1 MGGAEAQAKIVYN
14 YFTEYCYLDPVILD
28 YLKGEP
34 TISETKTKDRNY
46 FKCVT
51 ASTKQIRGPHPDVLM
66 ADEVCETK
74 DELIKD
80 ALPMVN
86 TSQNQLVIM
95 TSTFHKIFGIFQ
107 ETWDKAD
114 ELGYVRFSWD
124 IFDIVQSFDFRIWN
138 DPTLNEEIPDL
149 QKLKKL
155 AKGRVGDNEGWIPI
169 DNIIQAWR
177 EKPTLDWFLVEYMG
191 NRPSAAGLVLKPEDV
206 EASIFDDKI
215 EKVYNIIKDAERI
228 IGIDWGFS
236 SMTSV
241 TDLMKWRDG
250 IKILIENKNFTQVR
264 SEIIIKYV
272 VKRVKESGHRFIY
285 ADSAGKFEN
294 ADLKNA
300 LKKAGLRCA
309 VIEVVFGK
317 EKDGMVGNLRAY
329 FERAKIKIPKRL
341 IEAKWQLK
349 RYRYQEGSDK
359 PVKKDDHIPDSLMC
373 ALQHWPLT
381 KHAEKLKQA
390 KNIEEQKTI
399 TGGLMKKQ
407 F

>member
-34 TISETKTKDRNY
+34 TINETKTKDKNY

-124 IFDIVQSFDFRIWN
+124 IFDIVQTFDPQIWN
-138 DPTLNEEIPDL
+138 DPTLNEEIQDFR
-149 QKLKKL
+149 KLKKF
-155 AKGRVGDNEGWIPI
+155 AKGRIGDGEGWIPI
-169 DNIIQAWR
+169 ENIIQAWR

-206 EASIFDDKI
+206 EVSIFDDKI
-215 EKVYNIIKDAERI
+215 EKVYNIIKGAERI

-236 SMTSV
+236 SMTSI
-241 TDLMKWRDG
+241 TDLMGWRDG
-250 IKILIENKNFTQVR
+250 IKILVENKNFIQVR

-272 VKRVKESGHRFIY
+272 VKRVKEGGHRFIY

-300 LKKAGLRCA
+300 LKKARLRCA
-309 VIEVVFGK
+309 VIEVVFRK
-317 EKDGMVGNLRAY
+317 EKEGMVGNLRAY
-329 FERAKIKIPKRL
+329 FERAKIKISKRL

-359 PVKKDDHIPDSLMC
+359 PVKKDDHVPDSLMC

-390 KNIEEQKTI
+390 KNIDEQKTI
-399 TGGLMKKQ
+399 TGGLMKKT